1 MIIMRKI
8 VLSGLLLSLFFSLS
22 AQRNEWFDPQVN
34 QVNRL
39 PMRTNYF
46 AYESKDAALKNQRES
61 SANFLSINGLWK
73 FNWVKDADT
82 RPLDFFRVHF
92 NDRAW
97 SMIPVPGIWELHG
110 YGDPVYVNT
119 GWAWRNQF
127 KSNPPLVPV
136 ENNHVGSYRREIEI
150 PANWKN
156 KDIIAHF
163 GSVTSNMYLWVN
175 GQYVGYS
182 EDSKIEAEFDI
193 TPYVKPG
200 KNLIAFQV
208 FRWCDGSYLEDQ
220 DFWRLSGVSRDCFL
234 FAREKSRIA
243 DIRITPD
250 LDANFVNGTLKVD
263 VKLTDTATVTLEL
276 LDINGKTV
284 ETQNVKGG
292 RNLQAVFNVRSPLKW
307 TAETPNLYTLVASTK
322 NGNTSEVIPQKVGF
336 RRVEIKNAQLLV
348 NGQPV
353 LIKGVNR
360 HELDPDGGYYLTR
373 QKMLRDVITMKKLNI
388 NAVRTCHYPTD
399 NYWYELCDQYGL
411 YVVAEANVESHGLG
425 YDERTLAKEP
435 TYALAHMERNQRN
448 VQRSYN
454 HPSII
459 IWSMGNEAGM
469 GQNFLDAYYWIKKED
484 SSRPVQYEQAH
495 GKEGTDIYCP
505 MYLDYNRSE
514 RYSQD
519 ANNTK
524 PLIQCEYAHAMGNSM
539 GGFKE
544 YWDLTRKYPKYQ
556 GGFIWD
562 FADQSLRKKNKD
574 GVEIFAFGGDYNA
587 YDASDDNFLNNGVVS
602 PERNFNPHA
611 YEVQYFYQNIW
622 ATASDIKQGIIE
634 VYNEN
639 FFVDL
644 SDYYA
649 EWQIL
654 ENGKVSQTG
663 IVWDIKA
670 RPQEKVKIKLYYDT
684 EAINTSKEVLL
695 NVEFKQK
702 KAAHLLPAGYTIARS
717 QMTYSPWQ
725 FADLKP
731 ATHNAKNEQVIVPTI
746 KDNDWRFLQILGD
759 QFMIEFNK
767 HNGNLKSFLYR
778 GVQLIDDAGMLTPNF
793 WRAPTDN
800 DFGARLQ
807 QRYIAWKNPEMRLDS
822 MRYNVVGNQVVVNCY
837 YNMKSVSALLK
848 MNYVIDHAGGII
860 LTQQMTASDS
870 AKVSEMFRY
879 GFKLQM
885 PVTFKQVQYYGRGP
899 FENYSDR
906 NHASQ
911 LGMYKQ
917 TVAEQ
922 YYPYIRP
929 QETGTKTDVRYWKV
943 LNNAGQGLKFESNVP
958 FSASALNYSVESL
971 DDGWS
976 KGQRHAPEVPVANF
990 TNVCIDMAQ
999 LGLGCVNS
1007 WGALP
1012 LPQYRLKYQNY
1023 EFKVK
1028 ISPIK

>member
-1 MIIMRKI
+1 MRKI
-8 VLSGLLLSLFFSLS
+8 VLTGFLLSLLVGLS

-46 AYESKDAALKNQRES
+46 AYESRDAALKNQREYS
-61 SANFLSINGLWK
+61 SNFLSLNGLWK

-97 SMIPVPGIWELHG
+97 SLLPVPGIWELHG
-110 YGDPVYVNT
+110 YGHPVYVNT

-127 KSNPPLVPV
+127 KSNPPLIPI

-150 PANWKN
+150 PASWKG

-220 DFWRLSGVSRDCFL
+220 DFWRLTGVGRDCFL
-234 FAREKSRIA
+234 FAREKNRIA

-250 LDANFVNGTLKVD
+250 LDANYINGSLKVD
-263 VKLTDTATVTLEL
+263 IKLTDTATVNLEL
-276 LDINGKTV
+276 LDVNGKAIEKRV
-284 ETQNVKGG
+284 LKGA
-292 RNLQAVFNVRSPLKW
+292 RNLQTVFNVQSPLKW
-307 TAETPNLYTLVASTK
+307 TAETPHLYTLLASTS
-322 NGNTSEVIPQKVGF
+322 NGIKTEVIPQKTGF
-336 RRVEIKNAQLLV
+336 RKVEIKNAQLLI

-360 HELDPDGGYYLTR
+360 HEMDPDGGYFVTR
-373 QKMLRDVITMKKLNI
+373 QQMLRDVRTMKMLNI
-388 NAVRTCHYPTD
+388 NAVRTAHYPND
-399 NYWYELCDQYGL
+399 HYFYELCDKYGL
-411 YVVAEANVESHGLG
+411 YVVAEANVESHGMG
-425 YDERTLAKEP
+425 YGEKTLARDP
-435 TYALAHMERNQRN
+435 NYALAHMERNQRN

-454 HPSII
+454 HPSVI
-459 IWSMGNEAGM
+459 IWSLGNEAGM
-469 GQNFLDAYYWIKKED
+469 GKNFMDAYNWVKAED
-484 SSRPVQYEQAH
+484 NTRPVQYEQAH
-495 GKEGTDIYCP
+495 GKDGTDIYCP
-505 MYLDYNRSE
+505 MYLDYDRSE
-514 RYSQD
+514 KYSQD
-519 ANNTK
+519 VNSTK
-524 PLIQCEYAHAMGNSM
+524 PLIQCEYAHGMGNSM

-544 YWDLTRKYPKYQ
+544 YWDLIRKYPKFQ

-562 FADQSLRKKNKD
+562 FAEQSLRWKNKH
-574 GVEIFAFGGDYNA
+574 GVEIFAYGGDFNA
-587 YDASDDNFLNNGVVS
+587 YDASDENFLNNGVVS
-602 PERNFNPHA
+602 PERKFNPHA
-611 YEVQYFYQNIW
+611 HEIQYFYQNIW
-622 ATASDIKQGIIE
+622 ATPSDIQQGIIE

-639 FFVDL
+639 FFIDL
-644 SDYYA
+644 DDFYA

-654 ENGKVSQTG
+654 ENGRPTQTG

-684 EAINTSKEVLL
+684 QAINTTKEVLL

-702 KAAHLLPAGYTIARS
+702 KAANLLPAGYTVARS
-717 QMTYSPWQ
+717 QMVYSPWK
-725 FADLKP
+725 FAELKS
-731 ATHNAKNEQVIVPTI
+731 ATHKAKNEAVIVPAI
-746 KDNDWRFLQILGD
+746 KDNDWRFLQVTGD
-759 QFMIEFNK
+759 NFMIEFNK
-767 HNGNLKSFLYR
+767 HTGNLKTFNYK
-778 GVQLIDDAGMLTPNF
+778 GVQLIDTEGMISPNF

-807 QRYIAWKNPEMRLDS
+807 QRFVAWRQPEMRLDS
-822 MRYNVVGNQVVVNCY
+822 LRYKIVGNQVVVNCY
-837 YNMKSVSALLK
+837 FDMKSVSAKLK
-848 MNYVIDHAGGII
+848 MNYVIDPEGGII
-860 LTQQMTASDS
+860 LTQKMNVNDT
-870 AKVSEMFRY
+870 AKVSELFRF

-885 PVTFKQVQYYGRGP
+885 PIEFKQVQYYGRGP
-899 FENYSDR
+899 FENYNDR
-906 NHASQ
+906 NNASR
-911 LGMYKQ
+911 LGFFKQ
-917 TVAEQ
+917 TVEEQ
-922 YYPYIRP
+922 YHPYIRP
-929 QETGTKTDVRYWKV
+929 QETGTKTDIRYWKV

-958 FSASALNYSVESL
+958 FSASALNYTIESL
-971 DDGWS
+971 DDGWT
-976 KGQRHAPEVPVANF
+976 KRQRHAPEVPVSDF
-990 TNVCIDMAQ
+990 TTVCIDLKQM
-999 LGLGCVNS
+999 GMGCVNS

-1012 LPQYRLKYQNY
+1012 LPQYRLKYQDY

-1028 ISPIK
+1028 ITPLNN